1 MSFMTNAAL
10 TKNAVFAAVIM
21 ALGLTGCAQNSTLPK
36 ATVQNSLTTTVE
48 NYQYLI
54 GPDDTLTIFVWR
66 NPELSGTFIVRPDGR
81 ISTSLVE
88 DIPVSGKTPTQLAR
102 DMEQILA
109 KYIRDPVVTV
119 SVNNFVGPYSEQVR
133 VIGQATNPQAVNY
146 RQYMTLLD
154 LMIAVGGLTEFAAGN
169 SAKLVRTQNGS
180 QRTYEVRLDD
190 LIRDGNINANVDI
203 LPGDIIIIPEAWF

>member
-1 MSFMTNAAL
+1 MTTSKISKATIL
-10 TKNAVFAAVIM
+10 M
-21 ALGLTGCAQNSTLPK
+21 ALSCLLITGCAQQTLPR
-36 ATVQNSLTTTVE
+36 ATLQSSLTTSVD

-54 GPDDTLTIFVWR
+54 GPDDSLTIFVWR
-66 NPELSGTFIVRPDGR
+66 NPELSGSFIVRPDGK

-88 DIPVSGKTPTQLAR
+88 DVPVSGKTPTQLAR

-133 VIGQATNPQAVNY
+133 VIGQATNPKAINY

-154 LMIAVGGLTEFAAGN
+154 LMISVGGLTEFAAGN
-169 SAKLVRTQNGS
+169 SAKLVRTLNGS
-180 QRTYEVRLDD
+180 QRTYDVRLDD
-190 LIRDGNINANVDI
+190 LIRDGDISANVDI
-203 LPGDIIIIPEAWF
+203 LPGDIVIIPEAWF

>member
-1 MSFMTNAAL
+1 MTNASL
-10 TKNAVFAAVIM
+10 TKSAVFAALIM
-21 ALGLTGCAQNSTLPK
+21 ALGLTGCAQNSTLPR

-190 LIRDGNINANVDI
+190 LIRDGNITANVDI

>member
-1 MSFMTNAAL
+1 MTTRNTLKAAAL
-10 TKNAVFAAVIM
+10 LVI
-21 ALGLTGCAQNSTLPK
+21 ASILTIAGCAQQTLPR
-36 ATVQNSLTTTVE
+36 ATLQSSLTTSVD

-54 GPDDTLTIFVWR
+54 GPDDSLTIFVWR
-66 NPELSGTFIVRPDGR
+66 NPELSGSFVVRPDGK

-88 DIPVSGKTPTQLAR
+88 DVPVSGKTPTQLAR

-133 VIGQATNPQAVNY
+133 VIGQATNPQAINY

-154 LMIAVGGLTEFAAGN
+154 LMISVGGLTEFAAGN
-169 SAKLVRTQNGS
+169 SAKLVRTLNGS
-180 QRTYEVRLDD
+180 QRTYDVRLDD
-190 LIRDGNINANVDI
+190 LIREGDISANVDI
-203 LPGDIIIIPEAWF
+203 LPGDIVIIPEAWF